1 MARRKYEEEHENHER
16 WLVSYA
22 DFITLLF
29 AFFVVMYAISSVNE
43 SKYRVLSDSLGNA
56 FGQTRTQQTK
66 PVSPPP
72 ILPLPSKTL
81 IHKPRITE
89 AVRREREQMTH
100 IARNILKVLAPLV
113 SEGKVRVTQTAWG
126 VSVEINASLLFAL
139 GEAKLTDESSQALK
153 AVAAVLKNDQHAI
166 RVEGYTDD
174 LPISNVIFPSNW
186 ELSAMRAS
194 SVVRLFG
201 DNGIAENRLTAV
213 GHGSNEPVDSNE
225 TATGR
230 ARNRRVTVT
239 ILSALPEV
247 VTEVP
252 VNANPKN

>member
-1 MARRKYEEEHENHER
+1 MARKKYEEEYENHER

-56 FGQTRTQQTK
+56 FGQTKTQPKSVT
-66 PVSPPP
+66 PPP
-72 ILPLPSKTL
+72 VMPLPSKTL

-89 AVRREREQMTH
+89 AVRRERDQMTG

-153 AVAAVLKNDQHAI
+153 AVAEVLKNDQHAI

-174 LPISNVIFPSNW
+174 LPIRNVMFPSNW

-213 GHGSNEPVDSNE
+213 GHGSNEPVDTNE
-225 TATGR
+225 TTEGR

-252 VNANPKN
+252 VSTNPKN